1 VFVGIDRRGFC
12 FWRFLL
18 IVTLLP
24 AMDAFDEDGLRSIC
38 SDFLTRSAAKA
49 ARRSL
54 QWFLAPNL
62 AACSIVHPP
71 LFDDSRRSSSLKCF
85 VSKFL
90 LKVPLSL
97 FSLFYAPSR
106 VDFFCSCETT
116 RFSSSICTSLTS
128 FVATLRKMLLVRGA
142 SRLSPMTWNLFNRHL
157 PLIPPALR
165 RASHLDLLMRT

>member
-1 VFVGIDRRGFC
+1 MAAKGDDLDAVSICHLSCSWHHCRAVAAAVFVGIDRRGFC
-12 FWRFLL
+12 FWRLL
-18 IVTLLP
+18 PIVTLLP

-97 FSLFYAPSR
+97 FSPFYAPS
-106 VDFFCSCETT
+106 S
-116 RFSSSICTSLTS
+116 
-128 FVATLRKMLLVRGA
+128 G
-142 SRLSPMTWNLFNRHL
+142 
-157 PLIPPALR
+157 
-165 RASHLDLLMRT
+165 